1 MKKLLS
7 AFVLS
12 LVLTTSAYAE
22 HDGIPEGE
30 PNYNSQKPVNCMSSE
45 QMLTIVDKKFGEK
58 PYMSGDGIAPA
69 QDGKQYI
76 RTQVVIAVNMETK
89 TFSVVEFIDDGLVC
103 IVAGGS
109 NFRLND
115 IPSTDK
121 TKVWQSFFVTVY
133 FQ

>member
-1 MKKLLS
+1 MKRIFSTLVF
-7 AFVLS
+7 A

-89 TFSVVEFIDDGLVC
+89 TFSVVEIINDNLAC
-103 IVAGGS
+103 IIASGN
-109 NFRLND
+109 NFRFNKM
-115 IPSTDK
+115 PQADK
-121 TKVWQSFFVTVY
+121 TKISWEN
-133 FQ
+133 

>member
-1 MKKLLS
+1 MKRIFSTL
-7 AFVLS
+7 VLA

-22 HDGIPEGE
+22 HEGLPEGE
-30 PNYNSQKPVNCMSSE
+30 PNYNSQKPVNCMSPE

-69 QDGKQYI
+69 QDGKKYI
-76 RTQVVIAVNMETK
+76 KTQVVIAVNMETK
-89 TFSVVEFIDDGLVC
+89 TFSVVEFIADGLVC

-109 NFRLND
+109 NFRLNN

-121 TKVWQSFFVTVY
+121 TKVTWEK
-133 FQ
+133 

>member
-1 MKKLLS
+1 MKRIFSTL
-7 AFVLS
+7 VLA
-12 LVLTTSAYAE
+12 LVLTTSAYA
-22 HDGIPEGE
+22 DNNGIPEGE

-89 TFSVVEFIDDGLVC
+89 TFSVVEFIADGLVC

-121 TKVWQSFFVTVY
+121 TKVTWEK
-133 FQ
+133 

>member
-1 MKKLLS
+1 MKRIFS
-7 AFVLS
+7 TFVLA
-12 LVLTTSAYAE
+12 LVLTTNAYA
-22 HDGIPEGE
+22 DNNGIPEGE
-30 PNYNSQKPVNCMSSE
+30 PNYNSKKPVNCMSSE

-89 TFSVVEFIDDGLVC
+89 TFSVVEFIADGLVC

-121 TKVWQSFFVTVY
+121 TKVTWEK
-133 FQ
+133 